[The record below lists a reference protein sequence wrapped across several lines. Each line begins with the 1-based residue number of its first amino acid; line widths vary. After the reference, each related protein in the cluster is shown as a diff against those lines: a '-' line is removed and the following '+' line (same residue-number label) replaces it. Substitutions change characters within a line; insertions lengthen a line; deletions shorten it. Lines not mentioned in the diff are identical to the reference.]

1 MSFPTVKPARPVY
14 PPPVPTGPLPDPGG
28 ATPVE
33 HAYRTQKAVADA
45 YTRWRQA
52 HSPDIAPDVAKANAG
67 AFAVSDAALQLPDV
81 LKTVQQNAK
90 DANAKA
96 DELFRSSR
104 VSDDNVD
111 QIKAQRFWARTQR
124 TLDAIKDPAKL
135 VAAAQDVVANADAE
149 NVPTICEELS
159 VYLASKGVPAGWIPA
174 ALAEKVPGLAD
185 AQTAAILANRQR
197 DVLAQNDAFLRRAM
211 SRDVDSPPLQD
222 PSLVNSEPYLE
233 SSTD

>member
-81 LKTVQQNAK
+81 LETVSRMPKTPTPRRTNCSGAAASPTTTWIRLKRNA
-90 DANAKA
+90 
-96 DELFRSSR
+96 FGHVHSGRWTRSK
-104 VSDDNVD
+104 N
-111 QIKAQRFWARTQR
+111 
-124 TLDAIKDPAKL
+124 PAKL

-159 VYLASKGVPAGWIPA
+159 AYLASKGVPAGWIPA

-197 DVLAQNDAFLRRAM
+197 DVLAQNDA
-211 SRDVDSPPLQD
+211 
-222 PSLVNSEPYLE
+222 
-233 SSTD
+233 